1 MVRWL
6 VIGGFALIALTVF
19 ALVDLFVTQAH
30 RVRAFAKPVWIA
42 LIVALPLVGPV
53 LWLFVGKNRQRRS
66 TAPMFADDDPSFLTT
81 VDRESAEERIRRL
94 EDELRKLDEEG
105 GEFPSDGSSD
115 SPESPDERPPS
126 GHSPT
131 S

>member
-19 ALVDLFVTQAH
+19 ALVDLFVTQSQ

-42 LIVALPLVGPV
+42 LIVALPLVGPL
-53 LWLFVGKNRQRRS
+53 LWLFVGKNRQRR
-66 TAPMFADDDPSFLTT
+66 TVAPMFPDDDPRFLRN

-94 EDELRKLDEEG
+94 EEELRKLDEEG
-105 GEFPSDGSSD
+105 GEFPTSTA
-115 SPESPDERPPS
+115 PDEKPPS
-126 GHSPT
+126 GDSPT

>member
-19 ALVDLFVTQAH
+19 ALVDLFVTGAQ

-42 LIVALPLVGPV
+42 LIVALPLVGPL
-53 LWLFVGKNRQRRS
+53 LWLFVGKNRQRHT
-66 TAPMFADDDPSFLTT
+66 TAPMFADDDPKFLRN

-94 EDELRKLDEEG
+94 EEELRKLDEEG
-105 GEFPSDGSSD
+105 GEFPPSGSVD
-115 SPESPDERPPS
+115 SPDSPDRRPPS
-126 GHSPT
+126 GDSPT